1 MNRNILAT
9 KRVFSFSFSK
19 VFLVIFLKILLLIP
33 NLAQSQ
39 TLEYLTKGTSG
50 LRGLSVVSD
59 EIIWAC
65 GSEGVIL
72 RTTNGGGTW
81 KQFTIPNQSKA
92 GFRDIQAFDSSQAIV
107 MAIGNPAMIF
117 ETTTS
122 GRIWNTVFT
131 INREGMFLDAFDFS
145 PSGEGIL
152 IGDPIKINDE
162 LRFFIAET
170 IDFGKNWRELGID
183 SKEPSDYGRKLVENR
198 PMAKVGEACFASSGT
213 NILLKKP
220 AEYIFVS
227 GGMESNLFFNNR
239 IIDLPIQKGKETTG
253 ANSIAYSPKTFLT
266 RQKIMV
272 VGGDFNSDSIKN
284 KNGVLLK
291 GKSLKKMK
299 LLSNINTYRS
309 CVIYLKN
316 KSWITTGPSGIEITK
331 NDGKTWKSISKDSF
345 FVCQI
350 AKDGKYVYFSGS
362 NGKVGRVLLD

>member
-1 MNRNILAT
+1 MSGNILT
-9 KRVFSFSFSK
+9 NDRIFSFSFAK
-19 VFLVIFLKILLLIP
+19 VFLGIFFTFLLFIP

-65 GSEGVIL
+65 GSDGVIL
-72 RTTNGGGTW
+72 RTTNGGETW
-81 KQFTIPNQSKA
+81 KQFTIPNQSKS
-92 GFRDIQAFDSSQAIV
+92 GFRDIHAFDSSHAIA

-122 GRIWNTVFT
+122 GRIWNTVFN

-152 IGDPIKINDE
+152 IGDPTKINDE

-170 IDFGKNWRELGID
+170 LDFGKNWLELGID
-183 SKEPSDYGRKLVENR
+183 SKEPSDYSRKLVENR
-198 PMAKVGEACFASSGT
+198 PIANVGEACFASSGT

-227 GGMESNLFFNNR
+227 GGMESNLFYKNR
-239 IIDLPIQKGKETTG
+239 IINLPIQKGKETTG
-253 ANSIAYSPKTFLT
+253 ANSVAYSPKKFLT
-266 RQKIMV
+266 RQKIMI

-291 GKSLKKMK
+291 GKSFKKVK
-299 LLSNINTYRS
+299 VLSNIKTYRS
-309 CVIYLKN
+309 CVIYLRN
-316 KSWITTGPSGIEITK
+316 SSWITTGPSGIEITK
-331 NDGKTWKSISKDSF
+331 NDGKTWKSISNDSF
-345 FVCQI
+345 FVCQK
-350 AKDGKYVYFSGS
+350 AKDGQYVYFSGS